1 LTTWVG
7 GASFLF
13 SIRAN
18 LAPNFFGV
26 FTMSFQSNPFTR
38 VLSALAPSSN
48 LNSSL
53 LRLLLL
59 QGESAWVAGSFT
71 GTAADAVVSALAAFD
86 GPDTDAM
93 RFVRLATNDLREREA
108 KGQSV

>member
-1 LTTWVG
+1 
-7 GASFLF
+7 
-13 SIRAN
+13 
-18 LAPNFFGV
+18 
-26 FTMSFQSNPFTR
+26 MSYASNPFTR

-48 LNSSL
+48 LASSQ
-53 LRLLLL
+53 LRLILL
-59 QGESAWVAGSFT
+59 QGEAAWVAGSFT
-71 GTAADAVVSALAAFD
+71 GTAVDAVVAALAAFD